1 MADTVRYIADPP
13 RSAELVIIGGG
24 IVGAATAFHA
34 SRAGLRPVLLE
45 RRTALCTL
53 TTPASTGAFRL
64 QFDNREELELV
75 RESLDLL
82 SNFSEVTGQTRYD
95 PRLQRQGYLWC
106 TTDAARAGW
115 QRDLVRRQHTWGQ
128 SDIEHLDGDEVRRRF
143 PYVSPDVLAARYR
156 EGDGFLDPKEITL
169 GFAAASGAAVVTGCG
184 VTGLRVEGG
193 RLASVQTNRG
203 EISIGS
209 SVIAAGPFSGD
220 VASLAGIELPVQAVR
235 RQKMTMPEVPEVP
248 QDAPMTIDDDTGA
261 HWRPG
266 LRGAYL
272 LYTDPDEPPG
282 PPAED
287 LPTDHGFALGLLD
300 PESPVSVARVAP
312 FWRRVWERGSANW
325 ILQAGQ
331 YTMTPDHRPLLGPT
345 PVEDLYVNTGYSGHG
360 IMGSSAGSR
369 IAVDTLTGKLRQDQ
383 NPFRLDR
390 EFQSRELDRL

>member
-1 MADTVRYIADPP
+1 MADTVRYVADPP
-13 RSAELVIIGGG
+13 RATDLVIIGGG
-24 IVGAATAFHA
+24 IGGAATAFHA

-45 RRTALCTL
+45 RRAALCTL

-64 QFDNREELELV
+64 QFDNHEELELV
-75 RESLDLL
+75 RESVELL

-95 PRLQRQGYLWC
+95 PRLQHQGYLWC
-106 TTDAARAGW
+106 TTDPARAEW
-115 QRDLVRRQHTWGQ
+115 QRDLVLKQHDWGQ
-128 SDIEHLDGDEVRRRF
+128 DDVEHLDGDEVRRRF

-156 EGDGFLDPKEITL
+156 AGDGFLDPKEITL
-169 GFAAASGAAVVTGCG
+169 GFAAASGADVVTGCG

-193 RLASVQTNRG
+193 RLTSVETNKG
-203 EISIGS
+203 GISTGRA
-209 SVIAAGPFSGD
+209 VIAAGPFSGE
-220 VASLAGIELPVQAVR
+220 VASLAGVELPVQAVR

-266 LRGAYL
+266 LRGAFL

-287 LPTDHGFALGLLD
+287 LLTDHDFALGLLD

-312 FWRRVWERGSANW
+312 FWRGVWERGSANW

-345 PVEDLYVNTGYSGHG
+345 PVENLSVNTGYSGHG
-360 IMGSSAGSR
+360 VMGSAAGSR
-369 IAVDTLTGKLRQDQ
+369 IAVDTLTGRLTPDQ
-383 NPFRLDR
+383 NPFHPTR
-390 EFQSRELDRL
+390 EFQHRELDRI

>member
-24 IVGAATAFHA
+24 IVGAATAFQA

-143 PYVSPDVLAARYR
+143 PYVSPDVLTASYR

-203 EISIGS
+203 EISTEHT
-209 SVIAAGPFSGD
+209 VIAAGPFSGD
-220 VASLAGIELPVQAVR
+220 VASLAGIELPVRAVR

-312 FWRRVWERGSANW
+312 FWCRVWERGSANW

>member
-24 IVGAATAFHA
+24 IVGAATAFQA

-128 SDIEHLDGDEVRRRF
+128 SDIEHLDGDEVRRSF

-156 EGDGFLDPKEITL
+156 EWDGFLDPKEITL

-220 VASLAGIELPVQAVR
+220 VASLAGVELPVQAVR
-235 RQKMTMPEVPEVP
+235 RQKAIMPEVPEVP

-312 FWRRVWERGSANW
+312 FWCRVWERGSANW

>member
-1 MADTVRYIADPP
+1 MAETVRYIGDPP

-45 RRTALCTL
+45 RRAALCTL

-64 QFDNREELELV
+64 QFDNREELDLV
-75 RESLDLL
+75 RESVDLF
-82 SNFSEVTGQTRYD
+82 SSFSEVTGQGRYD

-106 TTDAARAGW
+106 TTDPARAEW
-115 QRDLVRRQHTWGQ
+115 QRDLVHKQHTWGQ
-128 SDIEHLDGDEVRRRF
+128 SDIEHLEGDEVRTRF
-143 PYVSPDVLAARYR
+143 PYVSREVLAARYR
-156 EGDGFLDPKEITL
+156 AGDGFLDPKEITL

-193 RLASVQTNRG
+193 RLASVQTNKR
-203 EISIGS
+203 EISTGRA
-209 SVIAAGPFSGD
+209 VIAAGPFSGD
-220 VASLAGIELPVQAVR
+220 VASLAGVELPVQAVR
-235 RQKMTMPEVPEVP
+235 RQKVTMPEVPEVP
-248 QDAPMTIDDDTGA
+248 QEAPMTIDDDTGA

-325 ILQAGQ
+325 IVQAGQ

-360 IMGSSAGSR
+360 IMGSAAGSR
-369 IAVDTLTGKLRQDQ
+369 ITVDTLTGGLSPDQ

-390 EFQSRELDRL
+390 EFHPRELDRL

>member
-1 MADTVRYIADPP
+1 MADAVRYVADPP
-13 RSAELVIIGGG
+13 RAAEMVIIGGG
-24 IVGAATAFHA
+24 IVGAATAFQA

-143 PYVSPDVLAARYR
+143 PYVSPDVLTARYR

-220 VASLAGIELPVQAVR
+220 VASLAGIELPVRAVR

-331 YTMTPDHRPLLGPT
+331 YTMTPDHRPLLGST

>member
-1 MADTVRYIADPP
+1 MAESVRYIGDPP

-45 RRTALCTL
+45 PRAALCTL

-75 RESLDLL
+75 RESMGLL
-82 SNFSEVTGQTRYD
+82 SDFSEVTGQERYD

-106 TTDAARAGW
+106 TTDPARAEW
-115 QRDLVRRQHTWGQ
+115 QRDLVQKQHTWGQ
-128 SDIEHLDGDEVRRRF
+128 SDIEHLVGDEVRNRF

-156 EGDGFLDPKEITL
+156 AEDGFLDPKEITL
-169 GFAAASGAAVVTGCG
+169 GFAAASGAAVVTRCG

-193 RLASVQTNRG
+193 RLASVRTNRG
-203 EISIGS
+203 EISTGRA
-209 SVIAAGPFSGD
+209 VIAAGPFSGD
-220 VASLAGIELPVQAVR
+220 VASLAGVELPVQAVR
-235 RQKMTMPEVPEVP
+235 RQKVIMPEVPEVP

-272 LYTDPDEPPG
+272 LYTDPDEPSG

-360 IMGSSAGSR
+360 IMGSAAGSR
-369 IAVDTLTGKLRQDQ
+369 ITVDTLTGELSPDQ

-390 EFQSRELDRL
+390 EFQPRELDRL

>member
-24 IVGAATAFHA
+24 IVGAATAFQA

-75 RESLDLL
+75 RESLNLL

-143 PYVSPDVLAARYR
+143 PYVSPDVLTARYR

-220 VASLAGIELPVQAVR
+220 VASLAGIELPVRAVR

-312 FWRRVWERGSANW
+312 FWREVWERGSANW

>member
-24 IVGAATAFHA
+24 IVGAATAFQA

-143 PYVSPDVLAARYR
+143 PYVSPDVLTARYR

-220 VASLAGIELPVQAVR
+220 VASLAGIELPVRAVR

-312 FWRRVWERGSANW
+312 FWCRVWERGSANW

-390 EFQSRELDRL
+390 ELQSRELDRL

>member
-1 MADTVRYIADPP
+1 MAETVRYIGDLP

-45 RRTALCTL
+45 RRAALCTL

-75 RESLDLL
+75 RESVDLL
-82 SNFSEVTGQTRYD
+82 SDFSEVTEQKRYD

-106 TTDAARAGW
+106 TTDPARAEW
-115 QRDLVRRQHTWGQ
+115 QRDLVRKQHTWGQ
-128 SDIEHLDGDEVRRRF
+128 SDIEHLEGDEVRNHF
-143 PYVSPDVLAARYR
+143 PYVSQDVLAARYR
-156 EGDGFLDPKEITL
+156 AGDGFLDPKEITL
-169 GFAAASGAAVVTGCG
+169 GFVAASGAAVITGCG

-203 EISIGS
+203 EISTGRA
-209 SVIAAGPFSGD
+209 VIAAGPFSGD
-220 VASLAGIELPVQAVR
+220 VASLAGVELPVQAVR
-235 RQKMTMPEVPEVP
+235 RQKVTMPEVPEVP

>member
-24 IVGAATAFHA
+24 IVGAATAFQA

-128 SDIEHLDGDEVRRRF
+128 SDVEHLDGDEVRRRF
-143 PYVSPDVLAARYR
+143 PYVSPDVLTARYR

-383 NPFRLDR
+383 NPFRLDG

>member
-24 IVGAATAFHA
+24 IVGAATAFQA

-143 PYVSPDVLAARYR
+143 PYVSPDVLTARYR

-220 VASLAGIELPVQAVR
+220 VASLAGIELPVRAVR

-272 LYTDPDEPPG
+272 LYTDPEEPPG

-312 FWRRVWERGSANW
+312 FWCRVWERGSANW

>member
-24 IVGAATAFHA
+24 IVGAATAFQA

-115 QRDLVRRQHTWGQ
+115 QRDLVRKQHTWGQ

-143 PYVSPDVLAARYR
+143 PYVSPDVLTARYR

-220 VASLAGIELPVQAVR
+220 VASLAGIELPVRAVR

-300 PESPVSVARVAP
+300 PESPISVARVAP
-312 FWRRVWERGSANW
+312 FWREVWERGSANW

>member
-1 MADTVRYIADPP
+1 MPHKVRYIADPP
-13 RSAELVIIGGG
+13 LSAELVVIGGG

-106 TTDAARAGW
+106 TTDTARAGW
-115 QRDLVRRQHTWGQ
+115 QRDLVRKQHTWGQ

-220 VASLAGIELPVQAVR
+220 VASLAGIELPVRAVR

-312 FWRRVWERGSANW
+312 FWCRVWERGSANW

>member
-1 MADTVRYIADPP
+1 MADTVRYVADPP

-34 SRAGLRPVLLE
+34 SRAGLSPVLLE
-45 RRTALCTL
+45 RRAALCTL

-75 RESLDLL
+75 RESVDLL

-95 PRLQRQGYLWC
+95 PRLRRQGYLWC
-106 TTDAARAGW
+106 TTDPARAEW
-115 QRDLVRRQHTWGQ
+115 QRDLVRKQHDWGQ
-128 SDIEHLDGDEVRRRF
+128 GDVEHLDGDEVRRRF

-156 EGDGFLDPKEITL
+156 AGDGFLDPKEITL
-169 GFAAASGAAVVTGCG
+169 GFAAASGADVVTGCG
-184 VTGLRVEGG
+184 VKGLRVEGG
-193 RLASVQTNRG
+193 RLTSVETDRC
-203 EISIGS
+203 EISTGCA
-209 SVIAAGPFSGD
+209 VIAAGPFSGE
-220 VASLAGIELPVQAVR
+220 VASLAGVELPVQAVR

-266 LRGAYL
+266 LRGAFL
-272 LYTDPDEPPG
+272 LYTDPDEPPA

-287 LPTDHGFALGLLD
+287 LLTDHDFALGLID

-312 FWRRVWERGSANW
+312 FWRGVWERGSANW

-345 PVEDLYVNTGYSGHG
+345 PVENLYVNTGYSGHG
-360 IMGSSAGSR
+360 VMGSAAGSR
-369 IAVDTLTGKLRQDQ
+369 IAVDTLTCGLTPDQ
-383 NPFRLDR
+383 NPFHPIR
-390 EFQSRELDRL
+390 EFQHRELDRI

>member
-24 IVGAATAFHA
+24 IVGAATAFQA

-143 PYVSPDVLAARYR
+143 PYVSPDVLTARYR

-220 VASLAGIELPVQAVR
+220 VASLAGIELPVRVVR

-312 FWRRVWERGSANW
+312 FWCRVWERGSANW

-390 EFQSRELDRL
+390 ELQSRELDRL

>member
-24 IVGAATAFHA
+24 IVGAATAFQA

-143 PYVSPDVLAARYR
+143 PYVSPDVLTARYR

-312 FWRRVWERGSANW
+312 FWCRVWERGSANW

>member
-1 MADTVRYIADPP
+1 MADTVRYMADPP

-143 PYVSPDVLAARYR
+143 PYVSPDVLTARYR

-184 VTGLRVEGG
+184 VRGLRVEGG

-203 EISIGS
+203 EISTGRA
-209 SVIAAGPFSGD
+209 VIAAGPFSGD
-220 VASLAGIELPVQAVR
+220 VASLAGIELPVRAVR

-312 FWRRVWERGSANW
+312 FWCRVWERGSANW

>member
-24 IVGAATAFHA
+24 IVGAATAFQA

-143 PYVSPDVLAARYR
+143 PYVSPDVLTARYR

-169 GFAAASGAAVVTGCG
+169 GFAAASGTAVVTGCG

-220 VASLAGIELPVQAVR
+220 VASLAGIELPVRAVR

-312 FWRRVWERGSANW
+312 FWCRVWERGSANW

>member
-24 IVGAATAFHA
+24 IVGAATAFQA

-143 PYVSPDVLAARYR
+143 PYVSPDVLTARYR

-220 VASLAGIELPVQAVR
+220 VASLAGIELPVRAVR

-331 YTMTPDHRPLLGPT
+331 YTMTPDHRPLLGST

>member
-24 IVGAATAFHA
+24 IVGAATAFQA

-143 PYVSPDVLAARYR
+143 PYVSPDVLTARYR

-220 VASLAGIELPVQAVR
+220 VASLAGIELPVRAVR

-345 PVEDLYVNTGYSGHG
+345 PVEDLFVNTGYSGHG

-369 IAVDTLTGKLRQDQ
+369 IAVDTLTGRLSPDQ

-390 EFQSRELDRL
+390 KFRPRELDRL

>member
-24 IVGAATAFHA
+24 IVGAATAFQA

-220 VASLAGIELPVQAVR
+220 VASLAGIELPVRAVR

>member
-1 MADTVRYIADPP
+1 MADTVRYVADPP
-13 RSAELVIIGGG
+13 RAADLMIIGGG
-24 IVGAATAFHA
+24 IVGASTAFHA
-34 SRAGLRPVLLE
+34 SRAGLRSVLLE
-45 RRTALCTL
+45 RRAALCTL

-75 RESLDLL
+75 RESVELL

-106 TTDAARAGW
+106 TTDPARAEW
-115 QRDLVRRQHTWGQ
+115 QRDLVRKQLAWGQ
-128 SDIEHLDGDEVRRRF
+128 GDVEHLDGDEVR
-143 PYVSPDVLAARYR
+143 AARYR
-156 EGDGFLDPKEITL
+156 AGDGFLDPKEITL
-169 GFAAASGAAVVTGCG
+169 GFAAASGADVVTGCG

-193 RLASVQTNRG
+193 RLTSVVTNRG
-203 EISIGS
+203 EISAGRA
-209 SVIAAGPFSGD
+209 VIAAGPFSGE
-220 VASLAGIELPVQAVR
+220 VASLAGVELPVQAVR

-266 LRGAYL
+266 LRGAFL

-287 LPTDHGFALGLLD
+287 LPTDHDFALGLLD
-300 PESPVSVARVAP
+300 PESPISVARVAP
-312 FWRRVWERGSANW
+312 FWRGVWERGSANW

-331 YTMTPDHRPLLGPT
+331 YTMTPDHRPLLGMT

-360 IMGSSAGSR
+360 VMGSAAGSR
-369 IAVDTLTGKLRQDQ
+369 IVVDTLTGRLSPNQ
-383 NPFRLDR
+383 NPFHPTR
-390 EFQSRELDRL
+390 EFQHRELDRI

>member
-1 MADTVRYIADPP
+1 MRYIGDPP
-13 RSAELVIIGGG
+13 RSAELIIIGGG

-75 RESLDLL
+75 RESVDLL
-82 SNFSEVTGQTRYD
+82 SNFSEVTEQRRYD

-106 TTDAARAGW
+106 TTDPARAEW
-115 QRDLVRRQHTWGQ
+115 QRELVQKQHTWGQ
-128 SDIEHLDGDEVRRRF
+128 SDVEHLEGDEVRNRF

-156 EGDGFLDPKEITL
+156 EEDGFLDPKETTL
-169 GFAAASGAAVVTGCG
+169 GFVAASGADVVTGCG

-193 RLASVQTNRG
+193 RLTSVQTNRG
-203 EISIGS
+203 EISAGHTM
-209 SVIAAGPFSGD
+209 IAAGPFSGA
-220 VASLAGIELPVQAVR
+220 VASLAGVELPVQAVR
-235 RQKMTMPEVPEVP
+235 RQKVTMPEVPEVP

-272 LYTDPDEPPG
+272 LYNDPDEPPG
-282 PPAED
+282 PPVED

-345 PVEDLYVNTGYSGHG
+345 LVEDLYVNTGYSGHG
-360 IMGSSAGSR
+360 IMGSPAGSR
-369 IAVDTLTGKLRQDQ
+369 IAVDTLTGGLSPDQ

-390 EFQSRELDRL
+390 EFQPRELDRL